1 MRRILYSI
9 AVLLLNVLVI
19 YVLVI
24 MARNRDE
31 GKPTN
36 VMETAGQATRKAMQD
51 FKSGWQSADQDTL
64 K

>member
-19 YVLVI
+19 YVLVV
-24 MARNRDE
+24 MAQNRDQ

-36 VMETAGQATRKAMQD
+36 VMETAGQATRKAMKD

>member
-19 YVLVI
+19 YILVI
-24 MARNRDE
+24 MAQNRDQ
-31 GKPTN
+31 GKSTN
-36 VMETAGQATRKAMQD
+36 IMETAGQATREAIQD
-51 FKSGWQSADQDTL
+51 FKLGWQSADQDTL